1 MQDQFFM
8 PLGKQVCLICM
19 MDVSIVGKFG
29 GFVQFGGI
37 PAVYLYSEENNL
49 RTETLIPINQ
59 IVSFEVIKPKQII
72 L

>member
-8 PLGKQVCLICM
+8 PLGK
-19 MDVSIVGKFG
+19 DVLLLLTEDNSVSGKFC

-37 PAVYLYSEENNL
+37 PAVFIYTEHNNL
-49 RTETLIPINQ
+49 RKETLIPINQ
-59 IVSFEVIKPKQII
+59 IISFEVIKPKTVI